1 MYLFCLLQITWG
13 DSLFLNNNHTSIPW
27 LKFFPRNWLLAQLLL
42 GILSDTEGTRFS
54 FWAERQPLTNV
65 GPQNKELPYFLSG
78 FHSLARIRKCLH
90 FHHILLLKE
99 PKSRNTLWHTD
110 YWCSG
115 KNLHS
120 WELCGIYPILKFLQ
134 SQNIW
139 DSSYKY
145 CFTNN
150 FIFTQWFE
158 YLKTFPKAMHKFAGS
173 AIIE

>member
-13 DSLFLNNNHTSIPW
+13 DSLFLNNNHTFVPW

-90 FHHILLLKE
+90 FHHILLLNE

-115 KNLHS
+115 EISIAGNFVESTQFSNSFSLQIFGIVATNIVLLIILYLHS
-120 WELCGIYPILKFLQ
+120 DL
-134 SQNIW
+134 NI
-139 DSSYKY
+139 
-145 CFTNN
+145 
-150 FIFTQWFE
+150 
-158 YLKTFPKAMHKFAGS
+158 
-173 AIIE
+173 

>member
-13 DSLFLNNNHTSIPW
+13 DSLFLNNNHTFVPW

-90 FHHILLLKE
+90 FHHILLLNE

-115 KNLHS
+115 EISIAVNFVESIQFSNSFSLQIFGIVATNIVLLIILYLHS
-120 WELCGIYPILKFLQ
+120 DL
-134 SQNIW
+134 NI
-139 DSSYKY
+139 
-145 CFTNN
+145 
-150 FIFTQWFE
+150 
-158 YLKTFPKAMHKFAGS
+158 
-173 AIIE
+173 